1 MGIIP
6 LWLFRRR
13 KKRSPCAIV
22 VGDGKFK
29 LYIASDANQRNE
41 LERLFGNRFSDL
53 EHRCPA
59 LLTPRPAH
67 PRGPDTVAVRIEDTT
82 IGYLHPTGARVFLAA
97 LAVAGVERA
106 ACAATIEA
114 RWDPAVGERAYFR
127 VRLDAVMPF
136 HFFDPQLEMTAL
148 KRA

>member
-6 LWLFRRR
+6 LWLFPRR
-13 KKRSPCAIV
+13 KRRPPCAIV

-29 LYIASDANQRNE
+29 LYIASDAKQRSE
-41 LERLFGNRFSDL
+41 LERLFGNRVSDL

-59 LLTPRPAH
+59 LLVPRPAH

-97 LAVAGVERA
+97 LAVAEVERA

-114 RWDPAVGERAYFR
+114 RWDPALGEHAYFR
-127 VRLDAVMPF
+127 VRLDALIPF
-136 HFFDPQLEMTAL
+136 KFLDPQAEVAVL

>member
-6 LWLFRRR
+6 LWLFPGR
-13 KKRSPCAIV
+13 KKQPSCAIV

-29 LYIASDANQRNE
+29 FYIASDAKQRSE
-41 LERLFGNRFSDL
+41 LERLCGSRFNDI

-59 LLTPRPAH
+59 LLIPRPGH

-82 IGYLHPTGARVFLAA
+82 IGYLHLSGARVFLAA
-97 LAVAGVERA
+97 LALGGADRA

-114 RWDPAVGERAYFR
+114 RWDPALGDHAYFR
-127 VRLDAVMPF
+127 VRLDATMPF
-136 HFFDPQLEMTAL
+136 RFLDPPIAREIR

>member
-6 LWLFRRR
+6 LWLFPRR

-22 VGDGKFK
+22 VGDSKFK
-29 LYIASDANQRNE
+29 LYIASDAKQRNA
-41 LERLFGNRFSDL
+41 LEHLFGSHLNGP

-59 LLTPRPAH
+59 LLVPRPAH

-82 IGYLHPTGARVFLAA
+82 IGYLHPTEARLLLAA
-97 LAVAGVERA
+97 LAVSGVERA

-114 RWDPAVGERAYFR
+114 RWDPAIGEHAYFR
-127 VRLDAVMPF
+127 VRLDATMPF
-136 HFFDPQLEMTAL
+136 KFSDPQIEMAVR